1 MSARAE
7 SEYNMEPTE
16 AFQPRLRALAKGNTV
31 REITAPRG
39 SVIFFH
45 GRLAHS
51 AGENRLPGT
60 VRMAAFCDFQKE
72 QEILDV
78 PPVDGS
84 SFRRVA
90 EVEGWVPSDA
100 EPHPRTQFWVD
111 TRERVEERR
120 PPPADMWADW
130 APLPR

>member
-1 MSARAE
+1 
-7 SEYNMEPTE
+7 MEPTE

-78 PPVDGS
+78 PPVDGI
-84 SFRRVA
+84 
-90 EVEGWVPSDA
+90 VPQGGRGGGVGAVRCGAAPAHSVLGRY
-100 EPHPRTQFWVD
+100 PRTSG
-111 TRERVEERR
+111 RE
-120 PPPADMWADW
+120 
-130 APLPR
+130 APSSR